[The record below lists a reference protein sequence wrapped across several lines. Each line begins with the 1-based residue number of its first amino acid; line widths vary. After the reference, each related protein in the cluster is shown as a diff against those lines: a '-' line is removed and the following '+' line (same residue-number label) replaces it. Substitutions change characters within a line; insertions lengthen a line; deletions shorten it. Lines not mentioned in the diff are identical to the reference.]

1 MTQEEQLNS
10 ESKSNEDQNFDEHP
24 EAIELQ
30 KNLNGMSKDVMK
42 KNTDAIRA
50 DISQLSSKI
59 DQLKK
64 SRADHNSDARHYR
77 NMRNNV
83 SDEKFTV
90 IEKLREEVTIEKEL
104 RDKCNEQIR
113 SNKARREEIKEEIR
127 AAWAKVKDLRERYY
141 KMKDEVG
148 VMPEQLTDEIRDL
161 EWQQQTTSLT
171 PDEDAAMT
179 KRITELYEKAY
190 SAHIIGYS
198 SEELEKAVEFAKALS
213 EEHDTA
219 HQNVLKY
226 AEKGQ
231 THHERM
237 TKLYGEIDESRAG
250 GSGLHE
256 KYLESRQAADIAH
269 KKIVE
274 LYEKIKLNQNLL
286 DLIDDEQIRRRHEK
300 SQKILKNRIQET
312 REKQSSNKRMTLEE
326 LRLLMGE
333 DEEDNEEEERR
344 DS

>member
-1 MTQEEQLNS
+1 MTQEEQVNS
-10 ESKSNEDQNFDEHP
+10 ENNIEQSLDEHP

-30 KNLNGMSKDVMK
+30 DKLSGMSKDEMK
-42 KNTDAIRA
+42 KDTDAFRA
-50 DISQLSSKI
+50 DVSQMSSKI

-64 SRADHNSDARHYR
+64 ARAEHNADARHHR

-83 SDEKFTV
+83 SDEKSTV
-90 IEKLREEVTIEKEL
+90 IEKLREEATIEKEL

-113 SNKARREEIKEEIR
+113 SNKARREEIKDEIR
-127 AAWAKVKDLRERYY
+127 AAWAKVKELRERYY

-190 SAHIIGYS
+190 SAHLIGYS
-198 SEELEKAVEFAKALS
+198 SDETEKAVETSKALS

-231 THHERM
+231 VHHERM
-237 TKLYGEIDESRAG
+237 TKLYEKIDKSRTG

-256 KYLESRQAADIAH
+256 KYLDSRQAADIAH

-274 LYEKIKLNQNLL
+274 LYEKIKLNHHLL
-286 DLIDDEQIRRRHEK
+286 DLIDDEQIKRRHQK
-300 SQKILKNRIQET
+300 SQKILKERIQKT
-312 REKQSSNKRMTLEE
+312 KEKQSSNKRMTLEE
-326 LRLLMGE
+326 LKLLIGDDEE
-333 DEEDNEEEERR
+333 DEEE
-344 DS
+344 

>member
-1 MTQEEQLNS
+1 MTQEEQANS
-10 ESKSNEDQNFDEHP
+10 ENKSDEEQNFDEHP
-24 EAIELQ
+24 EVIELQ
-30 KNLNGMSKDVMK
+30 KNLTGMSKDLMK
-42 KNTDAIRA
+42 KNTDGIRA
-50 DISQLSSKI
+50 DISQISSKI

-64 SRADHNSDARHYR
+64 ARAEHNADARHHR

-83 SDEKFTV
+83 SDEKFAI
-90 IEKLREEVTIEKEL
+90 IEKLREEATNEKEL
-104 RDKCNEQIR
+104 REKCNEQIR
-113 SNKARREEIKEEIR
+113 NNKARREEVKEEIR
-127 AAWAKVKDLRERYY
+127 AAWTKVKELRERYY

-161 EWQQQTTSLT
+161 EWQQQTTQLT

-179 KRITELYEKAY
+179 KRIIELYEKAY

-198 SEELEKAVEFAKALS
+198 SDETEKAVEFAKALS

-219 HQNVLKY
+219 HQNVLEY

-231 THHERM
+231 VHHERM
-237 TKLYGEIDESRAG
+237 TKLYEKIDESRAG

-256 KYLESRQAADIAH
+256 KYMDSRQAADIAH

-274 LYEKIKLNQNLL
+274 LYEKIKLNQHLL

-300 SQKILKNRIQET
+300 SQQIRKERIQET
-312 REKQSSNKRMTLEE
+312 KEKQSSNKRMTLEE
-326 LRLLMGE
+326 LRLLMGDDEEE
-333 DEEDNEEEERR
+333 DEEK
-344 DS
+344 